1 MIRLLHKRLSR
12 LIRLI
17 AHPLLLAAALTS
29 WWALGRDEPA
39 LLITLAAMLGLLE
52 ILERMV
58 PALPAWRLDVVAKLK
73 LLGVYLLGLAVASAL
88 IAGYEAL
95 LPATLEPLRTRI
107 GAVLWPDSWP
117 WLLQAVVLYLVS
129 DFIYYWVHRA
139 IHASASLWR
148 VTGHGFHHGFHRLH
162 ALNAGSNHPF
172 EQVLL
177 VLPLVLL
184 ASLTGAPGE
193 AVRAA
198 GLLLLVNSMLA
209 HSNLDMRTPL
219 FGAVF
224 TASHQHRRHHSEVFE
239 ESNSNYACAAIVWD
253 RLFGTYSEGP
263 VARTGI
269 GGEQPPIWRMY
280 LLPFREPEGV
290 DTVATR
296 AHDAGPRG
304 AG

>member
-1 MIRLLHKRLSR
+1 MRTALSR
-12 LIRLI
+12 FIRVF
-17 AHPLLLAAALTS
+17 AHPLLLAAALAS
-29 WWALGRDEPA
+29 WWALGRDGLA
-39 LLITLAAMLGLLE
+39 TLFTLAAMLCLLE
-52 ILERMV
+52 VLERSV
-58 PALPAWRLDVVAKLK
+58 PALPAWRLGVVAKLK
-73 LLGVYLLGLAVASAL
+73 LLGVYLFGLLVASML

-107 GAVLWPDSWP
+107 GAVLWPRSWP
-117 WLLQAVVLYLVS
+117 WLLQALVLYFAS
-129 DFIYYWVHRA
+129 DLIYYWVHRA
-139 IHASASLWR
+139 IHASAFLWR

-172 EQVLL
+172 ELVLV

-193 AVRAA
+193 AVGAA
-198 GLLLLVNSMLA
+198 GVLLLVNSMLA

-219 FGAVF
+219 FATLF

-269 GGEQPPIWRMY
+269 GGAQPPIWRMY

>member
-1 MIRLLHKRLSR
+1 MPQALSHFV
-12 LIRLI
+12 RLI
-17 AHPLLLAAALTS
+17 AHPLLLAAALAS
-29 WWALGRDEPA
+29 WWWLGSDEPA
-39 LLITLAAMLGLLE
+39 LLLTLAAMLGLLE
-52 ILERMV
+52 ILERTV
-58 PALPAWRLDVVAKLK
+58 PALPAWRLGVVAKLK
-73 LLGVYLLGLAVASAL
+73 LLGIYLLGLTVAAIL
-88 IAGYEAL
+88 VAGYEAL
-95 LPATLEPLRTRI
+95 LPAAMEPLRTRI

-117 WLLQAVVLYLVS
+117 WLLQALVLYFAS
-129 DFIYYWVHRA
+129 DLIYYWVHRA
-139 IHASASLWR
+139 IHASAFLWR
-148 VTGHGFHHGFHRLH
+148 ATGHGFHHGFHRLH

-172 EQVLL
+172 ELVLL

-184 ASLTGAPGE
+184 ASLTGAPVQ
-193 AVRAA
+193 AVGAA

-219 FGAVF
+219 FATVF

-269 GGEQPPIWRMY
+269 GGRQPPVWRMY
-280 LLPFREPEGV
+280 LLPFREPQGV

-296 AHDAGPRG
+296 ARDARPRG
-304 AG
+304 MG